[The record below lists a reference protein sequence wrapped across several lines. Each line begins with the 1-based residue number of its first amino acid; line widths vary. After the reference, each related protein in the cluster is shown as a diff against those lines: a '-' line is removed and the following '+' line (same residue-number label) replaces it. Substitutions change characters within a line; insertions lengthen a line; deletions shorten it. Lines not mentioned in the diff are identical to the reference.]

1 MADIPWQTVYQG
13 VSPNMTIVDGV
24 LRGYSML
31 CTVKFRSS
39 VERRSHPLCPFRVLT
54 SSFLAQKIW
63 PIPTCLENVQY
74 GGTGYRKLLCFL
86 FLVFHGYNDHEH
98 QTAMFSYLKNGIRIP
113 SYCHCLTNSG
123 CGSVLP
129 LKHQTNRVQPLGS
142 NPFLAS
148 AEMASNRLQQITL
161 ITILN
166 YGHDWSYWSC
176 ILGWLYTTRIIIG

>member
-13 VSPNMTIVDGV
+13 ISPNMTIVDGV

-31 CTVKFRSS
+31 LWNSDLLLKGDRTHFA
-39 VERRSHPLCPFRVLT
+39 LFG
-54 SSFLAQKIW
+54 IW
-63 PIPTCLENVQY
+63 HRLFWPRKSDPYPHLENVQY
-74 GGTGYRKLLCFL
+74 GGTGYENSSVFL
-86 FLVFHGYNDHEH
+86 FLIFHGYNDHEH
-98 QTAMFSYLKNGIRIP
+98 LTAMFSYLKNGIRIP

-123 CGSVLP
+123 CGSVP

-166 YGHDWSYWSC
+166 YGHYWSYWSY